1 MRKKPWFRASIFPYF
16 PKKISSTNPVSFTF
30 SVADRPAARTLAIGP
45 MPGLGPSQRCSGGSS
60 FSKTWRFPG
69 TTREKCRDF
78 LGFMGV

>member
-1 MRKKPWFRASIFPYF
+1 MVSGFDFPIF
-16 PKKISSTNPVSFTF
+16 SHPVSFTF

-78 LGFMGV
+78 SGDLWVSHEDNG